1 MLTYT
6 KEELMSSTDIVRN
19 FSSVL
24 DSIKKQKK
32 AKIAVLRKNKL
43 EAVILPIE
51 EYERIQERIRELADL
66 MEHLQVYKLI
76 KEREK
81 TPLDE
86 FLDFEQI
93 LSEHG
98 LGRDEV

>member
-32 AKIAVLRKNKL
+32 SKIAVLRKNKL

-51 EYERIQERIRELADL
+51 EYERIQELADL
-66 MEHLQVYKLI
+66 MEHIQLYKLI

-86 FLDFEQI
+86 YVDFDQV

>member
-6 KEELMSSTDIVRN
+6 KDELMSSTDIVRN

-32 AKIAVLRKNKL
+32 DKIAVLRKNRL

-51 EYERIQERIRELADL
+51 EYERIHELADL
-66 MEHLQVYKLI
+66 MEHLQLYNLI

-81 TPLDE
+81 TPIDE
-86 FLDFEQI
+86 YVDFEQV

-98 LGRDEV
+98 LGKDEI

>member
-1 MLTYT
+1 MQTYK

-24 DSIKKQKK
+24 ESIKNKK
-32 AKIAVLRKNKL
+32 RDKIAVLRKNKL

-51 EYERIQERIRELADL
+51 EYERILELADI
-66 MEHLQVYKLI
+66 MEHLQLSRLI

-81 TPLDE
+81 TPIDE
-86 FLDFEQI
+86 YVDFEQI

-98 LGRDEV
+98 LGKDEL

>member
-1 MLTYT
+1 MQAYT

-51 EYERIQERIRELADL
+51 EYERIQKLADL
-66 MEHLQVYKLI
+66 MEHLQLYKLI

-86 FLDFEQI
+86 YLDFEQV

>member
-32 AKIAVLRKNKL
+32 EKIAVLRKNRL

-51 EYERIQERIRELADL
+51 EYERIRELADL
-66 MEHLQVYKLI
+66 MEHLQLYNLI

-81 TPLDE
+81 TPIDQYV
-86 FLDFEQI
+86 DFEQI

-98 LGRDEV
+98 LGKDEV

>member
-32 AKIAVLRKNKL
+32 SKIAVLRKNRL

-51 EYERIQERIRELADL
+51 EYERIRELADL
-66 MEHLQVYKLI
+66 MEHLQLFKLI
-76 KEREK
+76 QEREQ
-81 TPLDE
+81 TPIDE
-86 FLDFEQI
+86 YIDFEQI

>member
-32 AKIAVLRKNKL
+32 EKIAVLRKNRL

-51 EYERIQERIRELADL
+51 EYERIRELADL
-66 MEHLQVYKLI
+66 MEHLQLHNLI

-81 TPLDE
+81 TPIDE
-86 FLDFEQI
+86 YVDFEQV

>member
-51 EYERIQERIRELADL
+51 EYERIRELADL
-66 MEHLQVYKLI
+66 MEHLQLYKLI

-81 TPLDE
+81 TPIDE
-86 FLDFEQI
+86 YLDFEQV

>member
-51 EYERIQERIRELADL
+51 EYERIQELADL
-66 MEHLQVYKLI
+66 MEHLQLYKLI

-86 FLDFEQI
+86 YVDFDQV

>member
-32 AKIAVLRKNKL
+32 EKIAVLRKNRL

-51 EYERIQERIRELADL
+51 EYERIRELADL
-66 MEHLQVYKLI
+66 MEHLQLYNLI

-81 TPLDE
+81 TPIDE
-86 FLDFEQI
+86 YVDFEQV

>member
-24 DSIKKQKK
+24 DNIKKQKRD
-32 AKIAVLRKNKL
+32 KIAVLRKNRL
-43 EAVILPIE
+43 EAVILPID
-51 EYERIQERIRELADL
+51 EYERIRELADL
-66 MEHLQVYKLI
+66 MEHLQLNKLI

-81 TPLDE
+81 TPVSE
-86 FLDFEQI
+86 YVDFEQV

-98 LGRDEV
+98 LDKDEL

>member
-1 MLTYT
+1 MQTYT

-51 EYERIQERIRELADL
+51 EYERIRELADL
-66 MEHLQVYKLI
+66 MEHLQLYKLI

-81 TPLDE
+81 TPIDE
-86 FLDFEQI
+86 YLDFEQV

>member
-51 EYERIQERIRELADL
+51 EYERIRELADL

>member
-1 MLTYT
+1 MQTYK

-24 DSIKKQKK
+24 ESIKNKK
-32 AKIAVLRKNKL
+32 RDKIAVLRKNKL

-51 EYERIQERIRELADL
+51 EYERIQELADI
-66 MEHLQVYKLI
+66 MEHLQLSRLI

-81 TPLDE
+81 TPIDE
-86 FLDFEQI
+86 YVDFEQI

-98 LGRDEV
+98 LGRDEL

>member
-24 DSIKKQKK
+24 DSIKKQEKS
-32 AKIAVLRKNKL
+32 KIAVLRKNRL
-43 EAVILPIE
+43 EAVILPVE
-51 EYERIQERIRELADL
+51 EYERILELADL
-66 MEHLQVYKLI
+66 MEHLQLHKVI

-81 TPLDE
+81 TPSDE
-86 FLDFEQI
+86 YVDFEQV

-98 LGRDEV
+98 LGIDEV

>member
-1 MLTYT
+1 
-6 KEELMSSTDIVRN
+6 
-19 FSSVL
+19 
-24 DSIKKQKK
+24 
-32 AKIAVLRKNKL
+32 VLRKNRL

-51 EYERIQERIRELADL
+51 EYERIRKLADL
-66 MEHLQVYKLI
+66 MEHLQLYNLI

-81 TPLDE
+81 TSIDE
-86 FLDFEQI
+86 YVDFEQV

>member
-32 AKIAVLRKNKL
+32 SKIAVLRKNRL
-43 EAVILPIE
+43 EAVILPVE
-51 EYERIQERIRELADL
+51 EYERIRELADL
-66 MEHLQVYKLI
+66 MEHLQLCKLI

-81 TPLDE
+81 TPIDE
-86 FLDFEQI
+86 YVDFEQV

>member
-6 KEELMSSTDIVRN
+6 KDELMSSTDIVRN

-32 AKIAVLRKNKL
+32 DKIAVLRKNRL

-51 EYERIQERIRELADL
+51 EYERIHELADL
-66 MEHLQVYKLI
+66 MEHLQLYNLI

-81 TPLDE
+81 TPIDE
-86 FLDFEQI
+86 YVDFEQV
-93 LSEHG
+93 LSQHG
-98 LGRDEV
+98 LGKDEI

>member
-24 DSIKKQKK
+24 DSIKKQKRD
-32 AKIAVLRKNKL
+32 KIAVLRKNRL
-43 EAVILPIE
+43 EAVILPID
-51 EYERIQERIRELADL
+51 EYERIRELADL
-66 MEHLQVYKLI
+66 MEHLQLNKLI

-81 TPLDE
+81 TPVSE
-86 FLDFEQI
+86 YVDFEQV

-98 LGRDEV
+98 LGKDEL

>member
-1 MLTYT
+1 MQTYT

-51 EYERIQERIRELADL
+51 EYERIRELADL
-66 MEHLQVYKLI
+66 MEHLKLYKLI

-81 TPLDE
+81 TPIDE
-86 FLDFEQI
+86 YLDFEQV